1 MKTQDELV
9 ELSRIKFPIGNGKL
23 SEARMGFR
31 EGYKQCEQEQL
42 NLHIVSECCGNPDI
56 IQRTVT
62 YQAPYETFDEMELT
76 FCRNCKKS
84 ISAKFSNFR

>member
-56 IQRTVT
+56 IQTTVT
-62 YQAPYETFDEMELT
+62 YQYDFMG
-76 FCRNCKKS
+76 FKKS
-84 ISAKFSNFR
+84 REPIRKFLETVFDRYGLLH